1 MCEFKTLGMSW
12 PPRGWEQ
19 LRHIENSNGQAIVK
33 DPALARVTGLAY
45 NIEPLSFYKGRK
57 VKTTVYAV
65 EVTGWEYTI
74 HNESREYSILSF
86 LLQEKPDQSAPKD
99 FYISNLKT
107 NGQPI
112 RVTERSAHRGVMAAN
127 FLIKQ
132 INGGKV
138 PDTNRI
144 LMLYKIHPAQRSL
157 YDIDN
162 SRPDSL
168 YCGLPY
174 VGLDKDKSE
183 SA

>member
-1 MCEFKTLGMSW
+1 M
-12 PPRGWEQ
+12 
-19 LRHIENSNGQAIVK
+19 
-33 DPALARVTGLAY
+33 ARVTGLTY
-45 NIEPLSFYKGRK
+45 RIEPLPFYKGKK
-57 VKTTVYAV
+57 VRATVYAV
-65 EVTGWEYTI
+65 EISGWEYTI
-74 HNESREYSILSF
+74 HNESREYPVLSF
-86 LLQEKPDQSAPKD
+86 LLQERPDSSAPKD
-99 FYISNLKT
+99 FYISELKT
-107 NGQPI
+107 MAQPV
-112 RVTERSAHRGVMAAN
+112 RVTERSAHRGVMTAN

-174 VGLDKDKSE
+174 VGNDKDRSE